1 MFGLNK
7 SSKIDCFCYRWK
19 FDLKVKKTMTVLYQ
33 IRTSKI
39 NYMKKII
46 TLILILLAFTNCTD
60 NDDEASPVVGT
71 WKLVKTRNFVISNV
85 DGKMIESF
93 TDYSDKN
100 ITYRFDT
107 NSNLTINT
115 DGEIETHK
123 YEYKLDYLS
132 GAPSAEEKKEPFV
145 IIDDSKWTYF
155 VSGQEEM
162 VLGKSYV
169 DGSDLYFVR
178 Q

>member
-1 MFGLNK
+1 
-7 SSKIDCFCYRWK
+7 
-19 FDLKVKKTMTVLYQ
+19 
-33 IRTSKI
+33 
-39 NYMKKII
+39 MKKII
-46 TLILILLAFTNCTD
+46 MLIFILLAFTNCTD
-60 NDDEASPVVGT
+60 DDDTSSPVVGT

-100 ITYRFDT
+100 IIYRFDSST
-107 NSNLTINT
+107 NLTITEDEKVEN
-115 DGEIETHK
+115 HK

-132 GAPSAEEKKEPFV
+132 GNPDPEEGKDFFV

-155 VSGQEEM
+155 ISDQGEM

>member
-1 MFGLNK
+1 
-7 SSKIDCFCYRWK
+7 
-19 FDLKVKKTMTVLYQ
+19 
-33 IRTSKI
+33 
-39 NYMKKII
+39 MKRII
-46 TLILILLAFTNCTD
+46 TLILILVAFTSCTD
-60 NDDEASPVVGT
+60 DDDIANPVVGT
-71 WKLVKTRNFVISNV
+71 WKLVKTRDYVISNT
-85 DGKMIESF
+85 DGKIIESF

-115 DGEIETHK
+115 DGEIESYK

-132 GAPSAEEKKEPFV
+132 GAFSTEERKESLV

-155 VSGQEEM
+155 VSDEGEM

-169 DGSDLYFVR
+169 DGTDLYFVR

>member
-1 MFGLNK
+1 
-7 SSKIDCFCYRWK
+7 
-19 FDLKVKKTMTVLYQ
+19 
-33 IRTSKI
+33 
-39 NYMKKII
+39 MKKII
-46 TLILILLAFTNCTD
+46 TLIFILLAFTNCTD
-60 NDDEASPVVGT
+60 DDDKVNPVVGT
-71 WKLVKTRNFVISNV
+71 WKLVKTRDFVVSYV
-85 DGKMIESF
+85 DGKIIESF

-107 NSNLTINT
+107 NANLTINT
-115 DGEIETHK
+115 DGQIENHN

-132 GAPSAEEKKEPFV
+132 GFASPEERKETLV

-155 VSGQEEM
+155 VTDKGEM